1 MAAVL
6 SCPSLSQ
13 HSLKAPMNPA
23 THHDAFWLPF
33 TAQRQFQQQPMLFT
47 AAQGMHYTTDDGRQV
62 LDAMAGLWCCNAGHG
77 QPRITEAIREAAGR
91 MDFVSSFKMSHPAA
105 FTLAKRIAAIAPEG
119 MDHVFFTNSGSEAVD
134 TALKIA
140 RAYHQA
146 RGDARRTLLV
156 GRSKGYHGM
165 GFGGLSVSGLGR
177 HKRDFGP
184 LLPDTAH
191 LPLPYDADARFSHGQ
206 PATGAQYA
214 NALEQLFVVHDP
226 ATIAAVIVEPVT
238 GSGGVYPPPVAY
250 LQRLRE
256 LCTQHGILLIFD
268 EVITG
273 FARVGAPFAAQAFGV
288 TPDLICCA
296 KGMTNGAVPMGGVI
310 AGNTVYDAFMQ
321 GASSVIEL
329 FHGYTYS
336 AHPLACAAGL
346 ATLDVH
352 EELGLAARVQ
362 AIAPVWEAALHG
374 LRDAPHVADVRNIGL
389 LGAVDLASRPGAA
402 GARGNA
408 VHTACFEAGVLV
420 RNSGD
425 TLVLSPPLVISEA
438 QIGEVVD
445 SIRTALATA

>member
-1 MAAVL
+1 MTSATT
-6 SCPSLSQ
+6 SSSQ
-13 HSLKAPMNPA
+13 S
-23 THHDAFWLPF
+23 DAFWLPF

-47 AAQGMHYTTDDGRQV
+47 AAQGMHYTTDNGRQV

-105 FTLAKRIAAIAPEG
+105 FTLARRIADLAPEG
-119 MDHVFFTNSGSEAVD
+119 MEHVFFTNSGSEAVD

-156 GRSKGYHGM
+156 GRAKGYHGM

-191 LPLPYDADARFSHGQ
+191 LPLPYDAQARFSRGQ
-206 PATGAQYA
+206 PATGAHYA

-238 GSGGVYPPPVAY
+238 GSGGVYPPPVGY

-273 FARVGAPFAAQAFGV
+273 FARVGAAFGAQAFGV

-296 KGMTNGAVPMGGVI
+296 KGMTNGAVPMGGVVV
-310 AGNTVYDAFMQ
+310 GSTVYDTFMK
-321 GASSVIEL
+321 GSSSVIEL

-352 EELGLAARVQ
+352 EELNLAARVQ

-408 VHTACFEAGVLV
+408 VHVACFEAGVLV

-438 QIGEVVD
+438 QIDEVAD
-445 SIRTALATA
+445 SIRTALLATA

>member
-1 MAAVL
+1 MTSATT
-6 SCPSLSQ
+6 PSA
-13 HSLKAPMNPA
+13 HS
-23 THHDAFWLPF
+23 DAFWLPF

-105 FTLAKRIAAIAPEG
+105 FTLAGRIAAMAPDG

-156 GRSKGYHGM
+156 GRAKGYHGM
-165 GFGGLSVSGLGR
+165 GFGGLSVAGIGR

-191 LPLPYDADARFSHGQ
+191 LPLPYDADARFSQGQ
-206 PATGAQYA
+206 PATGAHYA
-214 NALEQLFVVHDP
+214 NALEQLFLVHDP

-238 GSGGVYPPPVAY
+238 GSGGVYPPPVGY

-310 AGNTVYDAFMQ
+310 VGNTVYGAFMQ
-321 GASSVIEL
+321 GSSSMIEL

-374 LRDAPHVADVRNIGL
+374 LHDAPHVVDVRNIGL
-389 LGAVDLASRPGAA
+389 LGAVDLAPRAGAA

-408 VHTACFEAGVLV
+408 VHAACFDAGVLI

-438 QIGEVVD
+438 QIGEVAD
-445 SIRTALATA
+445 SIRVALQAVA